1 MSQTKHTNSSSEELV
16 QRLRAKVKATH
27 SSSDSINI
35 NHLKRPRTAQLNKK
49 REECSMKLGNK
60 DILMMKN
67 DIEKNLLSSFE
78 SK

>member
-1 MSQTKHTNSSSEELV
+1 MSQTKPSNSSSEELL

-27 SSSDSINI
+27 CNSDSINI

-60 DILMMKN
+60 DILTMKN
-67 DIEKNLLSSFE
+67 DIEKNLLNSFE
-78 SK
+78 SR